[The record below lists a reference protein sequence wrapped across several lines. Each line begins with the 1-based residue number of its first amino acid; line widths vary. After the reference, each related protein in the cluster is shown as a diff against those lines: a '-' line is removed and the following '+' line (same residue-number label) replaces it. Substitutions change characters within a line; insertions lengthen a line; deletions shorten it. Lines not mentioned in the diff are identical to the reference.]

1 MSLEFFTNLNPGLVW
16 EYRSALLSGLGMT
29 LFLTAFGSIGGFL
42 LGLLLA
48 IGAFSRFAPLRG
60 VIIGFV
66 ELWRNT
72 PLLVQLMWV
81 HFALP
86 VITKMPTT
94 SVQSGL
100 LALTLGASA
109 YFAEIIRGGINAVP
123 QGQWE
128 AARALGLA
136 GRPLWFRVVLPQAFR
151 IMVPPLVNMVI
162 SIFKATTILSLLAI
176 PDLMQVA
183 TRISNFTFK
192 PIEVFTFA
200 ALVYLLLG
208 TAFDLT
214 ARRIERHFT
223 RPGV

>member
-1 MSLEFFTNLNPGLVW
+1 MTFEFFANLNPGLIW
-16 EYRSALLSGLGMT
+16 EYRFALLNGLGMT
-29 LFLTAFGSIGGFL
+29 LFLTVFGSIGGLL

-48 IGAFSRFAPLRG
+48 VGAFSRFAPMRG
-60 VIIGFV
+60 TIIGFV
-66 ELWRNT
+66 EVWRNT

-86 VITKMPTT
+86 VVTRMPTT

-123 QGQWE
+123 KGQWE
-128 AARALGLA
+128 AGRALGLA
-136 GRPLWFRVVLPQAFR
+136 GRPLWLRVVLPQAFR

-192 PIEVFTFA
+192 PVEIFTFA

-214 ARRIERHFT
+214 ARRIERHFS

>member
-1 MSLEFFTNLNPGLVW
+1 
-16 EYRSALLSGLGMT
+16 
-29 LFLTAFGSIGGFL
+29 
-42 LGLLLA
+42 
-48 IGAFSRFAPLRG
+48 
-60 VIIGFV
+60 
-66 ELWRNT
+66 
-72 PLLVQLMWV
+72 MWV

-86 VITKMPTT
+86 VVTGVPTT

-109 YFAEIIRGGINAVP
+109 YFAEIIRGGINSIP
-123 QGQWE
+123 RGQWE
-128 AARALGLA
+128 AGRALGLT
-136 GRPLWFRVVLPQAFR
+136 GQPLWFRVVLPQAFR

-200 ALVYLLLG
+200 ALIYLLLG

-214 ARRIERHFT
+214 ARRIERRFI
-223 RPGV
+223 RPGP